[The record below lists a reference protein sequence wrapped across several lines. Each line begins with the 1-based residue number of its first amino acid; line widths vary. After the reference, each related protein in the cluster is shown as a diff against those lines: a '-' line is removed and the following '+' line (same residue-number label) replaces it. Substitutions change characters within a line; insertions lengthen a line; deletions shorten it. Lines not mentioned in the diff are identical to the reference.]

1 LPGWQRDERRQQAA
15 EGSLGSPEKRR
26 KDENEDEHDRDMALN
41 TYRPGGTVEG
51 SKSWSVPTIFV
62 VETEFVPLAL
72 MGGILRPPFLLLVEL
87 LQTMEEILVVY
98 RFANDRIQLVNPI
111 VVRGMIEGHS
121 TLAGILLEDHFV
133 PMNGVDLRIETG
145 D

>member
-1 LPGWQRDERRQQAA
+1 MSNRQR
-15 EGSLGSPEKRR
+15 
-26 KDENEDEHDRDMALN
+26 
-41 TYRPGGTVEG
+41 VEC
-51 SKSWSVPTIFV
+51 SCRFRNARYS
-62 VETEFVPLAL
+62 
-72 MGGILRPPFLLLVEL
+72 LLVEL

-111 VVRGMIEGHS
+111 VVRGMIEGYS

-133 PMNGVDLRIETG
+133 PMNGVDLRVETG